1 MLKEWVPPRGRQ
13 GSAEDPILFRVV
25 PMAWLQGDNA
35 MLEILSIGAVCK
47 AKMHPS
53 GDIMVAH
60 FPTQWLHQLV
70 VGSYC
75 TVMNFATDFFEDEI
89 HIHVDPSNDAT
100 ILIHPSSRRG
110 DLQVAELFGG
120 IAGWSEASE
129 MFGCVPRLVIEKDEG
144 TAQCC
149 AKKLK
154 CEVMKAEVYVN
165 QILQGNVIDKVV
177 LCDNVNSRWVWMAL
191 TLANCDCT
199 LGSPPCQPWST
210 AGKGLGLQSEDGMIF
225 SETLQW
231 GARAHISVML
241 MENVPGF
248 SKHQDFPKVVSRAM
262 VDGWKLALYGVFQS
276 GLMRPILRDRWLGT
290 FVQRHVS
297 FEDGKAVLARAIDFT
312 NHSFT
317 VVAKSP
323 SMQSADVIHVNMS
336 QGEREQLLI
345 SPEAQALMRDPKL
358 APKWL
363 RKKCTVISDENVW
376 NGRAIQID
384 QQMNGVMASYGS
396 QHEIPKEQL
405 IEKGLQTTYVDDQS
419 GPRLIS
425 PWEMIAALGYSK
437 HVVLPIDQVLAYKI
451 AGNGLSIAH
460 AWLQIYKTGVL
471 LGPKTPF
478 CFSGDVCQHIQKW
491 DNFTIFMSRMEVVHE
506 DGYQVLKAIQDEH
519 VSKRQKV
526 ECVSPT
532 IPFMAVDNDTEAEGC
547 HSFVKMPQ
555 FQLVHDPRNLAAGT
569 CNSLGGLVMV
579 KHQMNNW
586 VSMVNVSKVAA
597 VSEII
602 RKCLPH
608 AIQEDFE
615 KFVHHTMEVKWDQFV
630 ECIPMCTLQFCPVF
644 SVVTCVESS
653 LQLAISL
660 KTDVTWTVGTA
671 KAFVAAKI
679 GCIPD
684 VLRLQHDG
692 LDFGDSISLSEY
704 KISQMQVKFK
714 AVMPGYVEWAPV
726 AKQQGDVGLAPAPHD
741 MCRFFARHPAKKVIR
756 TLAISPTKTVGQL
769 VMDMFPD
776 IHASVTWTVF
786 VNGQETNCDTMIAQD
801 SRFEIQWNGFRPLIT
816 TEIRKLQIDRTVDS
830 VGYQSL
836 MTESEI
842 NSWWIRTPFKTKPL
856 ILKVKKNVE
865 VGEIGASFF
874 AGTQVNTNIIC
885 QMGSVVVDPNSIFA
899 DIPNEEVVSFRVC
912 PLIGGAKHDGLKMR
926 MKQMLETR
934 GVENSQVNE
943 RINTFCGKA
952 NLYKLEQLKDG
963 NEDELWDV
971 MKKTANECQF
981 RLITHQELKEHQQK
995 QRKMKP
1001 VIKSGNGD
1009 KENKRSFI
1017 PHADDLVV
1025 DCHHFKDGDDAIEL
1039 LDKSRFGPDQTGL
1052 AIMNANEVRK
1062 NMHAGLKSC
1071 DALAALV
1078 VDRDLK
1084 GFDDV
1089 IHVPAY
1095 TKKGM
1100 PIITTAA
1107 LVNFGDRPIRFAAEV
1122 PKVVCDPIQATTIEF
1137 FIVKEFTSRWADTTV
1152 PLHFLGVQV
1161 PSLRGQN
1168 LLSTWSIKAWS
1179 NSKKVCGHGDAAYW
1193 HGYFRIYDN
1202 MLSAVLS
1209 RSGANGVFF
1218 NPKTADKRHDNR
1230 FAVVLLPVKQINE
1243 ALQKA
1248 EVCHHAMGVVRIGDQ
1263 FGVRCKREHV
1273 DEARAALL
1281 PESAFVE
1288 TAAFGHEHTLYILRN
1303 VSAQF
1308 GRENLSAA
1316 LKSAGW
1322 DAVAVKPQG
1331 LNRWVIAA
1339 KCEPKASHLAIND
1352 TLAIVEKMN
1361 KPKEIIPFTLV
1372 SKEVQQS
1379 AFVDTKNQVAQ
1390 VSTTSRISE
1399 VKAEIE
1405 ASITDA
1411 VEQRLAVAN
1420 SKIEELSNALAKTQ
1434 AQQQSLA
1441 NDMAQVK
1448 DEHAFTRQKMQEV
1461 ENAVSSSSQQI
1472 MSQMQNLFTSMQSN
1486 IEQTVAKVVSQQK
1499 VDADDSPSRE
1509 RSRRRASNGHGDKN
1523 DKVRC

>member
-1 MLKEWVPPRGRQ
+1 
-13 GSAEDPILFRVV
+13 
-25 PMAWLQGDNA
+25 

-47 AKMHPS
+47 VKTHPN
-53 GDIMVAH
+53 GDLMVAH
-60 FPTQWLHQLV
+60 FPTQWLKQLV
-70 VGSYC
+70 VGGCC
-75 TVMNFATDFFEDEI
+75 TVMNFTTDFFEGEI
-89 HIHVDPSNDAT
+89 HIHVDPSKGAS
-100 ILIHPSSRRG
+100 ILIHPNPRRG
-110 DLQVAELFGG
+110 GLQVAEIFGG
-120 IAGWSEASE
+120 IAGWSEASAL
-129 MFGCVPRLVIEKDEG
+129 FGCVPKIVVEKDEG

-149 AKKLK
+149 AKKLQ
-154 CEVMKAEVYVN
+154 CEVMKAEDYVN
-165 QILQGNVIDKVV
+165 QVLHGNNPDKVV

-231 GARAHISVML
+231 GASADISVML

-248 SKHQDFPKVVSRAM
+248 AKHEDFPKVVSRAM
-262 VDGWKLALYGVFQS
+262 VDGWKMPLYGVFQC
-276 GLMRPILRDRWLGT
+276 GLVRPILRDRWLGT
-290 FVQRHVS
+290 FVQRHVT
-297 FEDGKAVLARAIDFT
+297 FEDSKAVLARAIDFT
-312 NHSFT
+312 NHSFK
-317 VVAKSP
+317 VVARSP
-323 SMQSADVIHVNMS
+323 SMQTADVVHVNMS
-336 QGEREQLLI
+336 QDEREKLLI
-345 SPEAQALMRDPKL
+345 QPNIQAMMRDPKL

-363 RKKCTVISDENVW
+363 RKKCCVINEESVW
-376 NGRAIQID
+376 NGRAIQTN

-405 IEKGLQTTYVDDQS
+405 AERGLQTTFVEDQC
-419 GPRLIS
+419 GPRMIS
-425 PWEMIAALGYSK
+425 PWEMVAALGYSK
-437 HVVLPIDQVLAYKI
+437 RVVLPFDQVLAYKI

-460 AWLQIYKTGVL
+460 AWLQIHKTTLL
-471 LGPKTPF
+471 LGSQTPF
-478 CFSGDVCQHIQKW
+478 SFGGDVCQHVMSW
-491 DNFTIFMSRMEVVHE
+491 NEVTIPLAKMEVVHE
-506 DGYQVLKAIQDEH
+506 DGFQFLKEIQDEH
-519 VSKRQKV
+519 VPKRQKI
-526 ECVSPT
+526 ESVSPT
-532 IPFMAVDNDTEAEGC
+532 IAFHVDEDHSGGC
-547 HSFVKMPQ
+547 HAFAKMPQ
-555 FQLVHDPRNLAAGT
+555 FQLVNDPRMCAAGT
-569 CNSLGGLVMV
+569 CESRGGLVMV
-579 KHQMNNW
+579 QHQMNNW
-586 VSMVNVSKVAA
+586 MSMVNVSKVAS
-597 VSEII
+597 VGDII
-602 RKCLPH
+602 QMCLPH
-608 AIQEDFE
+608 AVKEDFE
-615 KFVHHTMEVKWDQFV
+615 RFMHHTTEVKWDQFV
-630 ECIPMCTLQFCPVF
+630 ECIPMCTLRFCPVF
-644 SVVTCVESS
+644 SVVTCQEES
-653 LQLAISL
+653 LKLAISL
-660 KTDVTWTVGTA
+660 QIDVTWTVGA
-671 KAFVAAKI
+671 VKAFVAAKI
-679 GCIPD
+679 GCVPE
-684 VLRLQHDG
+684 VLMLKHDD
-692 LDFGDSISLSEY
+692 LDLGNAIYLHEY

-714 AVMPGYVEWAPV
+714 AVMPGYVEWASV
-726 AKQQGDVGLAPAPHD
+726 AKQIGDAGLAPAPHA
-741 MCRFFARHPAKKVIR
+741 MCRFFARHPAKKTIR
-756 TLAISPTKTVGQL
+756 TLAILPDQTVGQL
-769 VMDMFPD
+769 VRDMFPD
-776 IHASVTWTVF
+776 IHASVTWAVF
-786 VNGQETNCDTMIAQD
+786 VDGKEINSDTMIGND
-801 SRFEIQWNGFRPLIT
+801 CRFEIQWNGFRPLST
-816 TEIRKLQIDRTVDS
+816 TDIMKLQIDRTVDS
-830 VGYQSL
+830 VGYQALQTASDIR
-836 MTESEI
+836 T
-842 NSWWIRTPFKTKPL
+842 WWIRTPFKTKPL
-856 ILKVKKNVE
+856 IVKIPQDAE

-874 AGTQVNTNIIC
+874 AGSQVNTN
-885 QMGSVVVDPNSIFA
+885 VVCHVGGMIVDPKSTFA
-899 DIPNEEVVSFRVC
+899 DLSNDAVVSFRVC
-912 PLIGGAKHDGLKMR
+912 PLVGGGKHEGLKQR
-926 MKQMLETR
+926 MKQMLEVR
-934 GVENSQVNE
+934 GVETSTVGE
-943 RINTFCGKA
+943 RINAFCGKA
-952 NLYKLEQLKDG
+952 NLYKLEQMKDG
-963 NEDELWDV
+963 NEDELWDM

-995 QRKMKP
+995 QRKQKP
-1001 VIKSGNGD
+1001 VIKGGHGE
-1009 KENKRSFI
+1009 KEHKRSFVS
-1017 PHADDLVV
+1017 HADDLVV
-1025 DCHHFKDGDDAIEL
+1025 DSRHFKDGDDAIEM
-1039 LDKSRFGPDQTGL
+1039 LDKCRFGPDQTGL
-1052 AIMNANEVRK
+1052 AIMNASEVRK
-1062 NMHAGLKSC
+1062 NMHTGLKSC

-1078 VDRDLK
+1078 VDRDLT
-1084 GFDDV
+1084 GFDDI

-1137 FIVKEFTSRWADTTV
+1137 FIVREYTSRWADTTV

-1202 MLSAVLS
+1202 MLPAVLS

-1218 NPKTADKRHDNR
+1218 NPKTADKKHDNR
-1230 FAVVLLPVKQINE
+1230 YAVVLLPVKQINE

-1248 EVCHHAMGVVRIGDQ
+1248 EICQHAMGVVRIGDQ

-1372 SKEVQQS
+1372 SKEVQQC
-1379 AFVDTKNQVAQ
+1379 AFVDAKNQVAQ
-1390 VSTTSRISE
+1390 VSTMSRISE

-1434 AQQQSLA
+1434 AQQQSIV

-1461 ENAVSSSSQQI
+1461 ETAVSPSSQQI
-1472 MSQMQNLFTSMQSN
+1472 MNQMQSLFTSMQSN
-1486 IEQTVAKVVSQQK
+1486 IEQTVVKVIQQQQQQ
-1499 VDADDSPSRE
+1499 DDSPTRE
-1509 RSRRRASNGHGDKN
+1509 RSRRRAANGPGE
-1523 DKVRC
+1523 KVRC